1 MTMLCNIKSVSNLRE
16 DDRKSV
22 RKRRKR
28 IRILNLQ
35 NRVVQNDFTLRVTN
49 LEIFIEILL

>member
-35 NRVVQNDFTLRVTN
+35 NRVAQNDFTLRVTN